1 LQWAGRKHRA
11 KPSSSPEK
19 RQAIL
24 LQQQMSPHELV
35 YQESSI
41 QEHES
46 EIREME
52 SGIHELTEI
61 FQEREN
67 EIRGIES
74 GICELAEIFNDLS
87 TLVDQQGGMLDSIE
101 SISSNA
107 VDTSEAAEEL
117 RIASE
122 YQRKAGRRAACLI
135 LISIVV
141 VAIVLLAIFS

>member
-1 LQWAGRKHRA
+1 
-11 KPSSSPEK
+11 
-19 RQAIL
+19 
-24 LQQQMSPHELV
+24 MSPHEPV

-87 TLVDQQGGMLDSIE
+87 TLVDQQGGMLGAYTSFSSASSFCNVLADSIE

-122 YQRKAGRRAACLI
+122 YQRKASRRAACLI

-141 VAIVLLAIFS
+141 VAIVLLAVSTLHLTELR